1 VRKGAVTFLA
11 VLAAAAAVPPGR
23 AYAAVTGTNIRIA
36 NQSAFVRVVVVLE
49 GGRVRNPAVFATD
62 PRPFGDGRARI
73 VIDKPAIE
81 ADAAPERA
89 FGVAASLVQR
99 TNRIV
104 LRVSADRH
112 RFKYVAYDVRRS
124 PQRLAVDLWKARPP
138 RAGAKFPVAPQGG
151 CLTIDSFSLGPGSA
165 SAAGEEHGVFEHLF
179 QVTLRNR
186 AGRVV
191 RTVDVASAGG
201 NWSRSFVYRVSVR
214 QPGTLEAVDF
224 SEKDGALACIAQ
236 VRVALGPAPA

>member
-236 VRVALGPAPA
+236 VRVALRPAPA